1 LDGSG
6 KGAKFYEARSAGI
19 ERGSVSA
26 VTEVSCSQRGGSEVA
41 GTPGGNHVVGRRG
54 ERRGGGRIS
63 APFVLG
69 AVMLATAAAVR
80 LLQPEPIAPDAQPLL
95 AESVPSQFGEWR
107 EVSSVAEQVDPARN
121 ADEPS
126 MDRPYDDVLMRTY
139 GNARG
144 DVILLTL
151 AYGRNQ
157 RQEVKIHRPDV
168 CYTAQGFQLIRR
180 SNVEFPV
187 VALPNGRRVEGMRML
202 VSAPGRT
209 EAVSYWIRIG
219 DVFTD
224 NAWAIRYHIF
234 QQGISGRI
242 VDGMLVRASQIVS
255 GPDEAATDRY
265 QLQEQF
271 LADLVRALP
280 PTARRQLVG

>member
-1 LDGSG
+1 VNT
-6 KGAKFYEARSAGI
+6 SAILG
-19 ERGSVSA
+19 
-26 VTEVSCSQRGGSEVA
+26 VT
-41 GTPGGNHVVGRRG
+41 
-54 ERRGGGRIS
+54 
-63 APFVLG
+63 
-69 AVMLATAAAVR
+69 MLATAVAVR
-80 LLQPEPIAPDAQPLL
+80 LLQPEPVAASSQPILAQT
-95 AESVPSQFGEWR
+95 VPSAFGDWK

-139 GNARG
+139 GNSRG
-144 DVILLTL
+144 DIVLLTL

-168 CYTAQGFQLIRR
+168 CYTAQGFQLVSRR
-180 SNVEFPV
+180 AVSFPV
-187 VALPNGRRVEGMRML
+187 TGLGGRPVEGMRML
-202 VSAPGRT
+202 VSAPGRM

-234 QQGISGRI
+234 QQGIAGRA

-255 GPDEAATDRY
+255 GADAASPERY
-265 QLQEQF
+265 RVQERF

-280 PTARRQLVG
+280 KPARRQLVG